1 MMWMSNRLT
10 VFVWKCRVEVEWWV
24 DLIQR
29 DWEVD
34 GLCCVSLGFFPVL
47 FNVFGSRG
55 QLETTCSSKHE
66 REKKLSS
73 RYQSSAL
80 WRVRSE
86 ASGILQLKVWSLCWA
101 SLWGRF
107 LSWKAISFCLEL
119 WRGGELFAGRMWVCW
134 RAFAQRKRP
143 TLSPGRRRLPDG
155 PFFLCLILKR
165 RLCSSSPVWTGIV
178 LFEGIVLSNTK
189 LRDTAECQVFLIN
202 VLSGCMDFRHGE
214 PYCVPT
220 RSLCAL
226 DHAQKHC
233 PGWVYL
239 TNGTSE
245 RWCVSWADSR
255 KSRTEGVVMMKS

>member
-29 DWEVD
+29 DWGVD
-34 GLCCVSLGFFPVL
+34 GLCCGSLGFFPVL

-73 RYQSSAL
+73 CYQSSAL

-107 LSWKAISFCLEL
+107 LSWKALSFCLEL
-119 WRGGELFAGRMWVCW
+119 WRGGAFCRKDVSLLKSFCTKKTSHIVSRVT
-134 RAFAQRKRP
+134 AFARWTLFFCVWFLKGVFAHPVRFEQGLSYLRVSCYP
-143 TLSPGRRRLPDG
+143 TPNWETLLNVKC
-155 PFFLCLILKR
+155 FLLMCWAA
-165 RLCSSSPVWTGIV
+165 VWISGTVNHTVYPRGACV
-178 LFEGIVLSNTK
+178 L
-189 LRDTAECQVFLIN
+189 
-202 VLSGCMDFRHGE
+202 
-214 PYCVPT
+214 
-220 RSLCAL
+220 
-226 DHAQKHC
+226 
-233 PGWVYL
+233 
-239 TNGTSE
+239 
-245 RWCVSWADSR
+245 
-255 KSRTEGVVMMKS
+255 

>member
-24 DLIQR
+24 DLIQG

-66 REKKLSS
+66 REKKFSS
-73 RYQSSAL
+73 CYQSSAL

-107 LSWKAISFCLEL
+107 LSWKALSFCLEL
-119 WRGGELFAGRMWVCW
+119 WRGGGAFCRKDCLQGDGVC
-134 RAFAQRKRP
+134 QM
-143 TLSPGRRRLPDG
+143 D

-226 DHAQKHC
+226 DHTQKHC